1 MEERGLSTEAD
12 FFFRNRKLIPLI
24 DKNGDGKI
32 SVGELAAWTDRS
44 MKRFYK
50 QEAETRLKAL
60 DTNKD
65 GKVSWEEY
73 VKGAENR
80 GGEELLLLI
89 VAGV

>member
-1 MEERGLSTEAD
+1 MFRRRDGLSQANIKLLNVS
-12 FFFRNRKLIPLI
+12 FRHRRVIPLI

-32 SVGELAAWTDRS
+32 TVQELAAWTDRS
-44 MKRFYK
+44 MKGFYK
-50 QEAETRLKAL
+50 QEAESRLKPL

-80 GGEELLLLI
+80 GG
-89 VAGV
+89 G